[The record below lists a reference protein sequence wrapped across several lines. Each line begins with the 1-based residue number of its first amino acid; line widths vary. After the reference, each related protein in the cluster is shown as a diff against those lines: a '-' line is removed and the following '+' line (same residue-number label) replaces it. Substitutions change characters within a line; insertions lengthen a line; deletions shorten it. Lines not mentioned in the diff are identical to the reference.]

1 MEKLGMSHS
10 EEHILVCLSSAPSNE
25 KIVRTA
31 AQMANAF
38 QCAFT
43 ALFVETPE
51 FAQMSV
57 ENKQRLQENRVL
69 AESLGARTE
78 TVYGEEI
85 AYQIAEF
92 ARLAGV
98 TQIVLGRSA
107 VTRRKL
113 FGKTPLT
120 EQLIFYAPEIDIH
133 IIPDYQIK
141 KQSTYE
147 SVKKPFFRDPLQN
160 ILKSVGILFAA
171 SILCFIFD
179 GLGFTD
185 ANMIMVYILAV
196 LLIAVTTSQR
206 IYSMVSSI
214 ASVLIFNFLFTSPRF
229 SFSAYETGY
238 PVTFVV
244 MFLTAFITATMA
256 AQYKE
261 QAKQSAKVAFRTKI
275 VFDTNQMLTKAKDRE
290 KILEITSRQLNK
302 LLQRKINIIDVQ
314 NMSETLSEKAEYH
327 KLQTGDNCY
336 GTVCIEKKEEPLDAS
351 ENSILQSILGECTL
365 ALENQRNA
373 KEKEE
378 AAILAQSEQLRANLL
393 RTISHDLRT
402 PLTSISGNASNLLS
416 NSSSFSEKTKQQIYE
431 DIYDDSLWL
440 ISLVENLLSATRIED
455 GRMQLRT
462 SPEVLSDIVEEALM
476 HVRRKA
482 EKYHISVVSEEELL
496 VVKVDARL
504 IIQVLIN
511 LLDNALKYTE
521 EGSDIIVTVRKY
533 STNMAEVA
541 VADNGPGI
549 SEEEKAE
556 IFGKFYRGEN
566 KIADNRRS
574 LGLGL
579 YLCKSI
585 VEAHGGEIRVED
597 HVPRGSVFSFT
608 LPLEEVSLHE

>member
-1 MEKLGMSHS
+1 MDHL

-31 AQMANAF
+31 AHMAAAF
-38 QCAFT
+38 QCSFT

-171 SILCFIFD
+171 TILCFIFD

-206 IYSMVSSI
+206 IYSMISSI

-416 NSSSFSEKTKQQIYE
+416 NSSSFSEETKQQIYE

>member
-51 FAQMSV
+51 FEKLSV
-57 ENKQRLQENRVL
+57 ENKQRLQQNRIL
-69 AESLGARTE
+69 AESLGAKTE

-107 VTRRKL
+107 VSKRKP

-302 LLQRKINIIDVQ
+302 LLQRKIDIIDVQ
-314 NMSETLSEKAEYH
+314 SMSEDLSENAEYH
-327 KLQTGDNCY
+327 KLQTSDNCY
-336 GTVCIEKKEEPLDAS
+336 GIVRIEKKEEPLDAS

-365 ALENQRNA
+365 ALENQKNA

-416 NSSSFSEKTKQQIYE
+416 NSSSFSEETKKQIYG

-462 SPEVLSDIVEEALM
+462 SPEVLADIVEEALM

-496 VVKVDARL
+496 VVKADARL

-521 EGSDIIVTVRKY
+521 EGSEITVSIRKLG
-533 STNMAEVA
+533 SLFAEVS
-541 VADNGPGI
+541 VSDNGPGI
-549 SEEEKAE
+549 PDKDKNE
-556 IFGKFYRGEN
+556 IFEKFYRGEN

-585 VEAHGGEIRVED
+585 VEAHGGKISVKD
-597 HVPRGSVFSFT
+597 HVPKGSVFSFT
-608 LPLEEVSLHE
+608 VPLEEVILYE

>member
-1 MEKLGMSHS
+1 MDHL

-31 AQMANAF
+31 AHMAAAF
-38 QCAFT
+38 QCSFT

-160 ILKSVGILFAA
+160 ILESVGILFAA
-171 SILCFIFD
+171 TILCFIFD

-206 IYSMVSSI
+206 IYSMISSI

-416 NSSSFSEKTKQQIYE
+416 NSSSFSEETKQQIYE

-521 EGSDIIVTVRKY
+521 EGSDIIVTVKKY

>member
-1 MEKLGMSHS
+1 MDHL

-31 AQMANAF
+31 AHMAAAF
-38 QCAFT
+38 QCSFT

-141 KQSTYE
+141 KQYSYKSTQH
-147 SVKKPFFRDPLQN
+147 SFFRDPLPN
-160 ILKSVGILFAA
+160 TLKSFGILMAA
-171 SILCFIFD
+171 TILCFLFD
-179 GLGFTD
+179 SLGFTD

-196 LLIAVTTSQR
+196 LLIAVVTTQR
-206 IYSMVSSI
+206 IYSMISSI

-244 MFLTAFITATMA
+244 MFLTAFITSTMA

-275 VFDTNQMLTKAKDRE
+275 VFDTNQMLTKANDRE
-290 KILEITSRQLNK
+290 KILEITVDQLNK
-302 LLQRKINIIDVQ
+302 LLQRKIEIIEDEIIFSD
-314 NMSETLSEKAEYH
+314 NSEDIEYH
-327 KLQTGDNCY
+327 KIQTGKNCY
-336 GTVCIEKKEEPLDAS
+336 GAVRIEKKEEPLDAS
-351 ENSILQSILGECTL
+351 ENSILQSILGECAL
-365 ALENQRNA
+365 ALENQKNA
-373 KEKEE
+373 REKEE
-378 AAILAQSEQLRANLL
+378 AAILAKSEQLRANLL

-416 NSSSFSEKTKQQIYE
+416 NSECFSEETKHQIYG

-440 ISLVENLLSATRIED
+440 ISLVENLLSATRIEE

-462 SPEVLSDIVEEALM
+462 SAEVLTDIVEEALV
-476 HVRRKA
+476 HIKRKA
-482 EKYHISVVSEEELL
+482 ENHLISVLCEEDLL
-496 VVKVDARL
+496 LVKVDARL
-504 IIQVLIN
+504 IIQVILN
-511 LLDNALKYTE
+511 LLDNAMKYTE

-533 STNMAEVA
+533 GTNMAEVA

>member
-171 SILCFIFD
+171 TILCFIFD

-214 ASVLIFNFLFTSPRF
+214 ASVLIFNCLFTSPRF

>member
-51 FAQMSV
+51 FTQMSV

-302 LLQRKINIIDVQ
+302 LLQRKIDIIDVQ
-314 NMSETLSEKAEYH
+314 SMSEDLSENAEYH
-327 KLQTGDNCY
+327 KLQTSDNCY
-336 GTVCIEKKEEPLDAS
+336 GIVRIEKKEEPLDAS

-365 ALENQRNA
+365 ALENQKNA

-416 NSSSFSEKTKQQIYE
+416 NSSSFSEETKKQIYG

-462 SPEVLSDIVEEALM
+462 SPEVLADIVEEALM

-521 EGSDIIVTVRKY
+521 EGSDITVTVRKY

-541 VADNGPGI
+541 VADHGPGI

>member
-171 SILCFIFD
+171 TILCFIFD

-521 EGSDIIVTVRKY
+521 EGSEITVSIRKFG
-533 STNMAEVA
+533 SLFAEVS
-541 VADNGPGI
+541 VSDNGPGI
-549 SEEEKAE
+549 PDKDKNE
-556 IFGKFYRGEN
+556 IFEKFYRGEN

-585 VEAHGGEIRVED
+585 VEAHGGKISVKD
-597 HVPRGSVFSFT
+597 HVPKGSVFSFT
-608 LPLEEVSLHE
+608 VPLEEVCLHE

>member
-171 SILCFIFD
+171 TILCFIFD

-302 LLQRKINIIDVQ
+302 LLQRKIDIIDVQ
-314 NMSETLSEKAEYH
+314 SMSEDLSENAEYH
-327 KLQTGDNCY
+327 KLQTSDNCY
-336 GTVCIEKKEEPLDAS
+336 GIVRIEKKEEPLDAS

-365 ALENQRNA
+365 ALENQKNA

-416 NSSSFSEKTKQQIYE
+416 NSSSFSEETKKQIYG

-462 SPEVLSDIVEEALM
+462 SPEVLADIVEEALM

-496 VVKVDARL
+496 VVKADARL

-521 EGSDIIVTVRKY
+521 EGSEITVSIRKLG
-533 STNMAEVA
+533 SLFAEVS
-541 VADNGPGI
+541 VSDNGPGI
-549 SEEEKAE
+549 PDKDKNE
-556 IFGKFYRGEN
+556 IFEKFYRGEN

-585 VEAHGGEIRVED
+585 VEAHGGKISVKD
-597 HVPRGSVFSFT
+597 HVPKGSVFSFT
-608 LPLEEVSLHE
+608 IPLEEVILYE

>member
-51 FAQMSV
+51 FEKLSV
-57 ENKQRLQENRVL
+57 ENKQRLQQNRIL
-69 AESLGARTE
+69 AESLGAKTE

-107 VTRRKL
+107 VSKRKP

-147 SVKKPFFRDPLQN
+147 SVNKPFFRDPLQN

-302 LLQRKINIIDVQ
+302 LLQRKIDIIDVQ
-314 NMSETLSEKAEYH
+314 SMSEDLSENAEYH
-327 KLQTGDNCY
+327 KLQTSDNCY
-336 GTVCIEKKEEPLDAS
+336 GIVRIEKKEEPLDAS

-365 ALENQRNA
+365 ALENQKNA

-416 NSSSFSEKTKQQIYE
+416 NSSSFSEETKKQIYG

-462 SPEVLSDIVEEALM
+462 SPEVLADIVEEALM

-496 VVKVDARL
+496 VVKADARL

-521 EGSDIIVTVRKY
+521 EGSEITVSIRKLG
-533 STNMAEVA
+533 SLFAEVS
-541 VADNGPGI
+541 VSDNGPGI
-549 SEEEKAE
+549 PDKDKNE
-556 IFGKFYRGEN
+556 IFEKFYRGEN

-585 VEAHGGEIRVED
+585 VEAHGGKISVKD
-597 HVPRGSVFSFT
+597 HVPKGSVFSFT
-608 LPLEEVSLHE
+608 VPLEEVCLHE

>member
-1 MEKLGMSHS
+1 MEKLGMGHS

-51 FAQMSV
+51 FEKMSV
-57 ENKQRLQENRVL
+57 ENKQRLQQNRVL

-171 SILCFIFD
+171 TILCFIFD

-206 IYSMVSSI
+206 IYSMISSI

-416 NSSSFSEKTKQQIYE
+416 NSSSFSEKTKKQIYG

-462 SPEVLSDIVEEALM
+462 SPEVLADIVEEALM

-496 VVKVDARL
+496 VVKADARL

>member
-1 MEKLGMSHS
+1 MEKLGMGHS

-171 SILCFIFD
+171 TILCFIFD

-206 IYSMVSSI
+206 IYSMISSI

-416 NSSSFSEKTKQQIYE
+416 NSSSFSEETKQQIYE

>member
-171 SILCFIFD
+171 TILCFIFD

-416 NSSSFSEKTKQQIYE
+416 NSSSFSEETKQQIYE

-482 EKYHISVVSEEELL
+482 EKYQISVVSEEELL

-521 EGSDIIVTVRKY
+521 EGSEIAVSIRKLG
-533 STNMAEVA
+533 SLFAEVS
-541 VADNGPGI
+541 VSDNGPGI
-549 SEEEKAE
+549 LDKDKNE
-556 IFGKFYRGEN
+556 IFEKFYRGEN

-585 VEAHGGEIRVED
+585 VEAHGGKISVKD
-597 HVPRGSVFSFT
+597 HVPEGSVFSFT
-608 LPLEEVSLHE
+608 VPLEEVCLHE

>member
-1 MEKLGMSHS
+1 MSHS

-51 FAQMSV
+51 FEKLSV
-57 ENKQRLQENRVL
+57 ENKQRLQQNRIL
-69 AESLGARTE
+69 AESLGAKTE

-107 VTRRKL
+107 VSKRKP

-302 LLQRKINIIDVQ
+302 LLQRKIDIIDVQ
-314 NMSETLSEKAEYH
+314 SMSEDLSENAEYH
-327 KLQTGDNCY
+327 KLQTSDNCY
-336 GTVCIEKKEEPLDAS
+336 GIVRIEKKEEPLDAS

-365 ALENQRNA
+365 ALENQKNA

-416 NSSSFSEKTKQQIYE
+416 NSSSFSEETKKQIYG

-462 SPEVLSDIVEEALM
+462 SPEVLADIVEEALM

-496 VVKVDARL
+496 VVKADARL

-521 EGSDIIVTVRKY
+521 EGSEITVSIRKLG
-533 STNMAEVA
+533 SLFAEVS
-541 VADNGPGI
+541 VSDNGPGI
-549 SEEEKAE
+549 PDKDKNE
-556 IFGKFYRGEN
+556 IFEKFYRGEN

-585 VEAHGGEIRVED
+585 VEAHGGKISVKD
-597 HVPRGSVFSFT
+597 HVPKGSVFSFT
-608 LPLEEVSLHE
+608 VPLEEVILYE

>member
-171 SILCFIFD
+171 TILCFIFD

-302 LLQRKINIIDVQ
+302 LLQRKIDIIDVQ
-314 NMSETLSEKAEYH
+314 SMSEDLSENAEYH
-327 KLQTGDNCY
+327 KLQTSDNCY
-336 GTVCIEKKEEPLDAS
+336 GIVRIEKKEEPLDAS

-365 ALENQRNA
+365 ALENQKNA

-416 NSSSFSEKTKQQIYE
+416 NSSSFSEETKKQIYG

-440 ISLVENLLSATRIED
+440 ISLLENLLSATRIED

-462 SPEVLSDIVEEALM
+462 SPEVLADIVEEALM

-496 VVKVDARL
+496 VVKADARL

-521 EGSDIIVTVRKY
+521 EGSEITVSIRKLG
-533 STNMAEVA
+533 SLFAEVS
-541 VADNGPGI
+541 VSDNGPGI
-549 SEEEKAE
+549 PDKDKNE
-556 IFGKFYRGEN
+556 IFEKFYRGEN

-585 VEAHGGEIRVED
+585 VEAHGGKISVKA
-597 HVPRGSVFSFT
+597 HVPKGSVFSFT
-608 LPLEEVSLHE
+608 VPLEEVCLHE

>member
-51 FAQMSV
+51 FEKMSV
-57 ENKQRLQENRVL
+57 ENKQRLQQNRVL

-107 VTRRKL
+107 VSKRKP

-302 LLQRKINIIDVQ
+302 LLQRKIDIIDVQ
-314 NMSETLSEKAEYH
+314 SMSEDLSENAEYH
-327 KLQTGDNCY
+327 KLQTSDNCY
-336 GTVCIEKKEEPLDAS
+336 GIVRIEKKEEPLDAS

-365 ALENQRNA
+365 ALENQKNA

-416 NSSSFSEKTKQQIYE
+416 NSSSFSEETKKQIYG

-462 SPEVLSDIVEEALM
+462 SPEVLADIVEEALM

-496 VVKVDARL
+496 VVKADARL

-521 EGSDIIVTVRKY
+521 EGSEITVSIRKLG
-533 STNMAEVA
+533 SLFAEVS
-541 VADNGPGI
+541 VSDNGPGI
-549 SEEEKAE
+549 PDKDKNE
-556 IFGKFYRGEN
+556 IFEKFYRGEN

-585 VEAHGGEIRVED
+585 VEAHGGKISVKD
-597 HVPRGSVFSFT
+597 HVPKGSVFSFT
-608 LPLEEVSLHE
+608 VPLEEVCLHE

>member
-171 SILCFIFD
+171 TILCFIFD

-556 IFGKFYRGEN
+556 IFWKILSRGE
-566 KIADNRRS
+566 
-574 LGLGL
+574 
-579 YLCKSI
+579 
-585 VEAHGGEIRVED
+585 
-597 HVPRGSVFSFT
+597 
-608 LPLEEVSLHE
+608 